1 MTVLRRAIDSAAAL
15 LAEAGIDSAR
25 YDAEQ
30 LAAHLAG
37 TDRGRLTLLESPGDE
52 FFGRYRDIVAA
63 RSRRVPLQHLIG
75 TAAFGP
81 VVLRVGPGVF
91 IPRPET
97 EAIYAWA
104 TAQRLD
110 ARPVIVDL
118 CTGSGAL
125 AVALAQHRPAAQV
138 IGIDDSDAALEYA
151 RHNAEGTA
159 IELVCADVTAPA
171 LLPELDG
178 RVDLIVANPPYV
190 PDSVILEPEVAQY
203 DPPHAVFGGPDGMAV
218 IDAVVR
224 LAGRWL
230 CAGGLFA
237 VEHDDT
243 RSSRTVEL
251 VESTGLFEDVRARQD
266 LAGRPR
272 FVTARK
278 WGHHPLAGVG
288 ARSQRV
294 GARPPACG
302 GVPPP
307 TCGGGGTSRLRG
319 REP

>member
-30 LAAHLAG
+30 LAAYLTG
-37 TDRGRLTLLESPGDE
+37 TDRGRLTLLESPGAE

-63 RSRRVPLQHLIG
+63 RWRRVPLQHLIG

-81 VVLRVGPGVF
+81 VVLHVGPGVF
-91 IPRPET
+91 TPRPET
-97 EAIYAWA
+97 EALFAWV
-104 TAQRLD
+104 TAQPLD

-125 AVALAQHRPAAQV
+125 AVALAQHRPAARV
-138 IGIDDSDAALEYA
+138 IGVDDSDAALKFA
-151 RHNAEGTA
+151 RRNAEGTA
-159 IELVCADVTAPA
+159 IELVRADVTTPG

-178 RVDLIVANPPYV
+178 RVDLTVANPPYV
-190 PDSVILEPEVAQY
+190 PDGVVLEPEVAQY

-230 CAGGLFA
+230 RAGGLFA

-243 RSSRTVEL
+243 TSSQTVEL
-251 VESTGLFEDVRARQD
+251 VESTRLFEDVRTRQD

-272 FVTARK
+272 FVTARRC
-278 WGHHPLAGVG
+278 GHHPLAGDSG
-288 ARSQRV
+288 AY
-294 GARPPACG
+294 G
-302 GVPPP
+302 
-307 TCGGGGTSRLRG
+307 
-319 REP
+319 